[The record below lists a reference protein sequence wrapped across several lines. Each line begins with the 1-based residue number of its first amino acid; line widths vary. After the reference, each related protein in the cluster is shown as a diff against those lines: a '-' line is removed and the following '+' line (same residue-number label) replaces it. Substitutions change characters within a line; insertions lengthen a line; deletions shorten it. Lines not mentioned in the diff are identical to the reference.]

1 MAAKK
6 ELDNKKE
13 LARILYMN
21 GETQQVIADNV
32 GVSRITVNKWAKE
45 AFWKEQRAAKIIT
58 RPELI
63 NKMLINIDTLLE
75 KANESENPEEIA
87 GLGDKLSK
95 LAAAIE
101 KLDKKSGVVETY
113 DVFIRFGRWLELQM
127 DMSKEVTAELVKMVN
142 KYQNLYIQ
150 SQLNIRES

>member
-45 AFWKEQRAAKIIT
+45 ALWKEQRAAKTIT

-63 NKMLINIDTLLE
+63 NIDILLE
-75 KANESENPEEIA
+75 KANKSENPEEIA
-87 GLGDKLSK
+87 GLGDKLAK

-101 KLDKKSGVVETY
+101 KLDKKTGVVETY

-127 DMSKEVTAELVKMVN
+127 DLNKEVTAELVKMVN

-150 SQLNIRES
+150 SQLNTQES

>member
-45 AFWKEQRAAKIIT
+45 ALWKEQRAAKTIT

-63 NKMLINIDTLLE
+63 NKMLLNIDILLE
-75 KANESENPEEIA
+75 KANKSETR
-87 GLGDKLSK
+87 K
-95 LAAAIE
+95 
-101 KLDKKSGVVETY
+101 
-113 DVFIRFGRWLELQM
+113 R
-127 DMSKEVTAELVKMVN
+127 
-142 KYQNLYIQ
+142 
-150 SQLNIRES
+150 